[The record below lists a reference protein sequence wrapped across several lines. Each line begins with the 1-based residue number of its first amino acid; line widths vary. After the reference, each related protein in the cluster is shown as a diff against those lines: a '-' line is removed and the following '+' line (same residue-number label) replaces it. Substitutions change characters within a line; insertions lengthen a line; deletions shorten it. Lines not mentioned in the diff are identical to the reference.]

1 MPFAIP
7 SSYNVT
13 RVPARAVPL
22 KVPDTDVAFSL
33 TVAGS
38 EPQRAEPVALA
49 EAKVDELALSP
60 QLPFWAFA

>member
-1 MPFAIP
+1 MAMP

-13 RVPARAVPL
+13 RVEASGVPL
-22 KVPDTDVAFSL
+22 KVPETEVAFSL
-33 TVAGS
+33 TVGGS
-38 EPQRAEPVALA
+38 VPQRAELVALA